1 MAASP
6 PSTAPAMPDPSAAS
20 PTTAAAPATAPAIA
34 PITVQAGLGSNN
46 ATADATGRSVIVL
59 PIDPG
64 LTCLRG
70 LSPRRLRFEVEY
82 GLERGTSANSFLFA
96 AGSTAAGQPVPPVLV
111 HPPGASFAAPFLEA
125 LAALV
130 PAEAAL
136 KVVVG
141 HVNPNRV
148 ALLRQLAERWPALM
162 LVASNAGARLLSD
175 LWNQQKPGSGAGGSG
190 VAGTGAS
197 GAGVSSAADSIPSG
211 DAGSAPGAA
220 SSQATPDLAGEA
232 ALPPLPPIDVVKQE
246 VSRELAGGH
255 RLTLIPVPTPRWP
268 GGLVAFE
275 ERTGLLMSGK
285 FFAAHLC
292 GEAFSEANLSSTEE
306 DRRYYYDC
314 LMAPMARQVE
324 AVVDRLDELPI
335 RTIAPGHG
343 PAIATSW
350 RSLLADYR
358 RWGESQGRSG
368 LTVTLL
374 YASAY
379 GNTAAIADALAQG
392 VARSGVRV
400 ESLNCEFAPSEQLIA
415 AIRAGDALLI
425 GSPTL
430 GGHAPTPIVSA
441 LGTVLAEGDREKPVG
456 VFGSF
461 GWSGEAIDLLEN
473 KLRDGGFR
481 FAFEPIRVKFS
492 PDPAT
497 LRTLE
502 ETGISLGRQLQTEQ
516 RRSQRR
522 SGGGGLEESRSNP
535 AVQAL
540 GRLVGS
546 LCVVTA
552 RKGEGEAALGGAM
565 VASWVS
571 QASFNPPGFT
581 VAVAR
586 ERAVESLLHVGDR
599 FALNVLAAGRE
610 TGPMRQFL
618 QPFPPGANRF
628 AGLELEASPGG
639 QPLLPEALAWLEA
652 RVTARMECGD
662 HWILYAQV
670 SHGGLLD
677 PAGTTAV
684 HQRRSGANY

>member
-1 MAASP
+1 MAA
-6 PSTAPAMPDPSAAS
+6 T
-20 PTTAAAPATAPAIA
+20 
-34 PITVQAGLGSNN
+34 
-46 ATADATGRSVIVL
+46 ATGRSVIVL

-197 GAGVSSAADSIPSG
+197 GSGVSSAADSIPSG
-211 DAGSAPGAA
+211 DAGSAPGPA
-220 SSQATPDLAGEA
+220 SSQATPGLAGEA
-232 ALPPLPPIDVVKQE
+232 AVPSLPPLPPIDVVKQE

-292 GEAFSEANLSSTEE
+292 GEAFAEANLSSTEE

-324 AVVDRLDELPI
+324 AVVDRLDDLPI

-350 RSLLADYR
+350 RSLLVDYR

-552 RKGEGEAALGGAM
+552 HKGEGEAALGGAM

>member
-1 MAASP
+1 MAAS
-6 PSTAPAMPDPSAAS
+6 
-20 PTTAAAPATAPAIA
+20 
-34 PITVQAGLGSNN
+34 
-46 ATADATGRSVIVL
+46 ATGRSVIVL

-70 LSPRRLRFEVEY
+70 LSPQRLRFEVEY

-96 AGSTAAGQPVPPVLV
+96 AGSTGAGQPVPPVLV

>member
-1 MAASP
+1 MAA
-6 PSTAPAMPDPSAAS
+6 T
-20 PTTAAAPATAPAIA
+20 
-34 PITVQAGLGSNN
+34 
-46 ATADATGRSVIVL
+46 ATGRSVIVL

-211 DAGSAPGAA
+211 DAGSAPGPA
-220 SSQATPDLAGEA
+220 SSQATPGLAGEA
-232 ALPPLPPIDVVKQE
+232 AVPSLPPLPPIDVVKQE

-292 GEAFSEANLSSTEE
+292 GEAFAEANLSSTEE

-502 ETGISLGRQLQTEQ
+502 ETGIALGRQLQAEQ

-639 QPLLPEALAWLEA
+639 QPILPEALAWLEA

>member
-1 MAASP
+1 MAAS
-6 PSTAPAMPDPSAAS
+6 
-20 PTTAAAPATAPAIA
+20 
-34 PITVQAGLGSNN
+34 
-46 ATADATGRSVIVL
+46 ATGRSVIVL

-70 LSPRRLRFEVEY
+70 LSPQRLRFEVEY

-175 LWNQQKPGSGAGGSG
+175 LWNQQKPGSGSGGSG

-197 GAGVSSAADSIPSG
+197 GAGVSSAADSNPSG
-211 DAGSAPGAA
+211 DAGSAPGPA
-220 SSQATPDLAGEA
+220 SSQATPADLAGEA

-292 GEAFSEANLSSTEE
+292 GEAFAEANLSSTEE

-502 ETGISLGRQLQTEQ
+502 ETGIALGRQLQTEQ